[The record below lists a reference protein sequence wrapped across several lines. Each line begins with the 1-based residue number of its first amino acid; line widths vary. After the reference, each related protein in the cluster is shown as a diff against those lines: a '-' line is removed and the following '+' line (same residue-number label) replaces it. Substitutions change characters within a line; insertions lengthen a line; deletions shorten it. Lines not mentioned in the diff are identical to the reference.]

1 MEKDLRYY
9 EEKRKNTLMTEAIY
23 KNNIL
28 LYQLKHEKTNIYKE
42 LKSRESIIDNKEK
55 LIGILKLYL
64 RN

>member
-42 LKSRESIIDNKEK
+42 LKSRESMIDNKEK

>member
-42 LKSRESIIDNKEK
+42 LKSRESIIDNKDK

>member
-1 MEKDLRYY
+1 
-9 EEKRKNTLMTEAIY
+9 MTEAIY